1 MRRHLCTYNVSWR
14 CYCCHYDV
22 LFLAAMRPPVGSP
35 HPASLT
41 SACPPSWAPASS
53 APPSPRQVWSWS
65 VCLPDFYENL
75 SSCCR
80 QISTT
85 VSSADV
91 PTLRVWVL
99 WHTLC
104 FVLWPSAVR
113 TGLLLPLASHR
124 VSRAGLLLLCK
135 RRRGLRGEG
144 NSLGICPASSGTYR
158 NNPRS
163 PRSHSGKNNW
173 RNVRSWN
180 TVKSSTSRGK
190 CYSTIT

>member
-14 CYCCHYDV
+14 FYCCHYDV

-41 SACPPSWAPASS
+41 SSCPPSWAPASS

-75 SSCCR
+75 
-80 QISTT
+80 
-85 VSSADV
+85 
-91 PTLRVWVL
+91 RVCA
-99 WHTLC
+99 LC
-104 FVLWPSAVR
+104 Y
-113 TGLLLPLASHR
+113 GLAQSGQGWLLPLASHR

-163 PRSHSGKNNW
+163 PRSQIIEEMSDHE
-173 RNVRSWN
+173 
-180 TVKSSTSRGK
+180 
-190 CYSTIT
+190 IP

>member
-41 SACPPSWAPASS
+41 SSYPPSWAPASS

-113 TGLLLPLASHR
+113 TGLVTPPSLTSRQP
-124 VSRAGLLLLCK
+124 SRASPSLQTQTGPP
-135 RRRGLRGEG
+135 RRRKLSG
-144 NSLGICPASSGTYR
+144 NMPSIFR
-158 NNPRS
+158 NLPE
-163 PRSHSGKNNW
+163 
-173 RNVRSWN
+173 
-180 TVKSSTSRGK
+180 
-190 CYSTIT
+190 